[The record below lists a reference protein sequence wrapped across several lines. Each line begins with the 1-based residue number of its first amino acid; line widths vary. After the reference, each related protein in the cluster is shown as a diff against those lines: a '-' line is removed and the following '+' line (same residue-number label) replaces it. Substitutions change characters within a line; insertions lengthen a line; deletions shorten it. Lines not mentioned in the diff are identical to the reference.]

1 MTSLSD
7 LERAHQNKLG
17 KLDTTGTLTKKAL
30 RIPLDILAELLNRI
44 DIESADIENISN
56 NYIKYV
62 LLPKKTISRT
72 PVKYYPKSPKLP
84 PKLIRANIGTF
95 SRSPMGIDTGVISQI
110 PMKMMTA
117 IAENKKKYIR
127 KNKKET
133 RKTRKKKGRGRTV
146 RKCRCN
152 CKCKKCRKKNN

>member
-1 MTSLSD
+1 M
-7 LERAHQNKLG
+7 
-17 KLDTTGTLTKKAL
+17 
-30 RIPLDILAELLNRI
+30 
-44 DIESADIENISN
+44 
-56 NYIKYV
+56 
-62 LLPKKTISRT
+62 
-72 PVKYYPKSPKLP
+72 
-84 PKLIRANIGTF
+84 
-95 SRSPMGIDTGVISQI
+95 DTGVISQI

-133 RKTRKKKGRGRTV
+133 RKTRKKKGRGRSV